1 MTSSSLQIEAGL
13 ALEEFVQKLERL
25 TQKHVEACHA
35 EQSARALALD
45 ERERQISE
53 REHDLEE
60 KIKLLKQV
68 ELSGLEKLADT
79 DEAAVQKSEEKA
91 SMQKAQAEKELAT
104 LKSSQPERAKAALMV
119 PSPTR
124 ARGSLPLPT
133 QPTNTTPCTA
143 PQTGP
148 SQPFSSPS
156 PQKTPSGV
164 PPVPPCSPP
173 VASPIGMVSVQRT
186 TASPQPEEGNVKRKV
201 SAFVERKEKLL
212 LALNSGGFQANSGA
226 DDSIMNISVVST
238 PGRNS
243 NTGGAAKSARR
254 SLADLLQE
262 DEARLAKLRSSQ

>member
-1 MTSSSLQIEAGL
+1 MSSSSLQIEAGL

-53 REHDLEE
+53 RERDLEE
-60 KIKLLKQV
+60 KSKLLEQV
-68 ELSGLEKLADT
+68 EGWNRYENME
-79 DEAAVQKSEEKA
+79 EAAAQKSEEKA
-91 SMQKAQAEKELAT
+91 AMPKAQADGELAT

-124 ARGSLPLPT
+124 ARGNLPPPT
-133 QPTNTTPCTA
+133 QPANTTSSTA
-143 PQTGP
+143 LPTGP

-156 PQKTPSGV
+156 PQKTPSRV

-173 VASPIGMVSVQRT
+173 VATPVGTVT
-186 TASPQPEEGNVKRKV
+186 AAASPQPEEGNVKRKV

-212 LALNSGGFQANSGA
+212 LKLNSSGFQANSGA
-226 DDSIMNISVVST
+226 DDSIMNTSIVST
-238 PGRNS
+238 PGRDS
-243 NTGGAAKSARR
+243 NTGAGAKSARR

-262 DEARLAKLRSSQ
+262 DEARLAKLRSFQ